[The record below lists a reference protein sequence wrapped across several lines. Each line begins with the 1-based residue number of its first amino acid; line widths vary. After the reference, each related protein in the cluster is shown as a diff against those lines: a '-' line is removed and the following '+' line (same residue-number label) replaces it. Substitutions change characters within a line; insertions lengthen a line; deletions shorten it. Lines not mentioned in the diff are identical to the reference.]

1 MKMRNLLAMFL
12 LTAAVTIAAVPV
24 FAEEDTQTTETVSET
39 ATEESTTEGTEA
51 VTETETA
58 METESASE
66 TETATE
72 TESASETETATETE
86 TTSETAT
93 GETAAEPIS
102 IKVLILPKFE
112 SGEMTGDF
120 PGEAQYYYDAY
131 VKDGDEYDIA
141 GGFEDNKL
149 YVKDGVALYV
159 TGMGKVNTA
168 MSLQAILSD
177 SRFDF
182 SNAYVFSTGCAGSAV
197 EYGVMGDVYVITAT
211 VDYDLGHHA
220 DPRELTEETDTT
232 WYHDESYDDAS
243 YKILNQDLCN
253 KVYDLVKDVKIET
266 TDNTRAYMAAAFD
279 NADWATRDPEV
290 LKGTTVTGD
299 NYWKGKYGHE
309 NALIMTKTY
318 NCPDPYALTEMEDN
332 ALAVVLDRFGML
344 DRYIII
350 RDSVNTDEFM
360 NGATPESLWDPN
372 FDESL
377 ASESSVESADIFAT
391 AMENNYKVGSVVVDA
406 ILDGTF

>member
-1 MKMRNLLAMFL
+1 MKMRNLLAMSL
-12 LTAAVTIAAVPV
+12 LTAVVATAAVPV
-24 FAEEDTQTTETVSET
+24 FAEEETEATETVAE
-39 ATEESTTEGTEA
+39 TEEATTEAIEA
-51 VTETETA
+51 VTEETTTEA
-58 METESASE
+58 AEAESEEA
-66 TETATE
+66 ATE
-72 TESASETETATETE
+72 EATTEV
-86 TTSETAT
+86 
-93 GETAAEPIS
+93 AAEEADAADPIS

-112 SGEMTGDF
+112 NGEMTGDF

-131 VKDGDEYDIA
+131 VKDG
-141 GGFEDNKL
+141 
-149 YVKDGVALYV
+149 VALYV
-159 TGMGKVNTA
+159 TGMGKVNSA

-182 SNAYVFSTGCAGSAV
+182 SDAYVFSTGCAGSAI

-220 DPRELTEETDTT
+220 DPRELTDESDAT
-232 WYHDESYDDAS
+232 WYHDDSYDSAS

-279 NADWATRDPEV
+279 NAEWATRDPEV
-290 LKGTTVTGD
+290 LKGTTVTSD
-299 NYWKGKYGHE
+299 NYWKGEHGHE
-309 NALIMTKTY
+309 TALLMTETY
-318 NCPDPYALTEMEDN
+318 SCPDPYALTEMEDN

-350 RDSVNTDEFM
+350 RDSVNTDVFM

-372 FDESL
+372 FEDSL
-377 ASESSVESADIFAT
+377 DSESSVESADIFAT

>member
-1 MKMRNLLAMFL
+1 MKMRNLLAMSL
-12 LTAAVTIAAVPV
+12 LTAVVASAAVPV
-24 FAEEDTQTTETVSET
+24 FAEEDTQATETAAET
-39 ATEESTTEGTEA
+39 ATEETTTEGTEA
-51 VTETETA
+51 VGETA
-58 METESASE
+58 A
-66 TETATE
+66 
-72 TESASETETATETE
+72 ETETATETE
-86 TTSETAT
+86 TETAT
-93 GETAAEPIS
+93 EAATETVTEAAAGETNAAEPIS

-309 NALIMTKTY
+309 NALLMTKTY

-332 ALAVVLDRFGML
+332 ALAIVLDRFGML